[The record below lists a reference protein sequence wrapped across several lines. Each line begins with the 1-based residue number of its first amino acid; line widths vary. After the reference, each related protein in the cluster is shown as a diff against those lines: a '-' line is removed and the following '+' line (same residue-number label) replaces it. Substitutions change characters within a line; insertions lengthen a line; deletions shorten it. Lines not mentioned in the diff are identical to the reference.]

1 MQNKKIAVVLGLLL
15 SGITSVALAAPS
27 VSSIGDGVPKLKP
40 KTEKATIQTSN
51 LEKTNHEM
59 TVFQVSAITV
69 KGDDL
74 PFSAND
80 YAKMTK
86 KYLNKDITL
95 NDLNDLAISITKYV
109 RNNGYVAAAAYIPQ
123 QEAKD
128 GNILIRVLPGI
139 SGKIVVNNKS
149 RLTPRKAKML
159 TSCLASGKIIKTHKL
174 ECILYGINDLGGLK
188 ATAVLSAGKDIG
200 TTDVTIDIVDG
211 KANNTVVYTG
221 NYGAESVGRYR
232 YGFMSAFNN
241 VNNIGDKISVGAL
254 ISNKRQHNYSLSY
267 EVPMGQGGSVY
278 GITASRMDY
287 ELGGIYK
294 NTLNPTG
301 IANTISVFGTTPLV
315 KTAHNLLDLKYG
327 YDYRKLEDD
336 LENFDLEDKK
346 HSHAVHIGLDGRVRL
361 GKGVTAYNLNIYTGR
376 LGFDSEYARYLHS
389 AANTEGRYT
398 KGVFNIEHLQVIS
411 PRWDLFGKYTIQ
423 KASTNLDGSEQIFI
437 GGIDGIRAYPQG
449 EGSGDEGWVS
459 TLGIRYHTGLEGLSL
474 STYFDAGHVKSEN
487 DGTGY
492 GQTLKGW
499 GLGVCYN
506 GSNNYFARFD
516 YARRIGEDEISIDT
530 YDDKARMWFMVG
542 KKF

>member
-267 EVPMGQGGSVY
+267 EVP
-278 GITASRMDY
+278 
-287 ELGGIYK
+287 
-294 NTLNPTG
+294 
-301 IANTISVFGTTPLV
+301 
-315 KTAHNLLDLKYG
+315 
-327 YDYRKLEDD
+327 
-336 LENFDLEDKK
+336 
-346 HSHAVHIGLDGRVRL
+346 
-361 GKGVTAYNLNIYTGR
+361 
-376 LGFDSEYARYLHS
+376 
-389 AANTEGRYT
+389 
-398 KGVFNIEHLQVIS
+398 
-411 PRWDLFGKYTIQ
+411 
-423 KASTNLDGSEQIFI
+423 
-437 GGIDGIRAYPQG
+437 
-449 EGSGDEGWVS
+449 
-459 TLGIRYHTGLEGLSL
+459 LSL
-474 STYFDAGHVKSEN
+474 IH
-487 DGTGY
+487 
-492 GQTLKGW
+492 
-499 GLGVCYN
+499 
-506 GSNNYFARFD
+506 
-516 YARRIGEDEISIDT
+516 I
-530 YDDKARMWFMVG
+530 
-542 KKF
+542 